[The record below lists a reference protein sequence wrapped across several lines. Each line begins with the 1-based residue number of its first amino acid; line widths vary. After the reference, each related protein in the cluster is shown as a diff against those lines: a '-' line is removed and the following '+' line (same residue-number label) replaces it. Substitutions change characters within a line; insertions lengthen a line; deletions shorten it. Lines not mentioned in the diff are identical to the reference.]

1 MENVGK
7 NSWWSFL
14 VDIDISMLWF
24 MLQSDHEVKSSV
36 DEVFRFVH
44 ANEPSDIYVP
54 GKSVLFYNFFCRS
67 YDEDELML
75 QSN

>member
-1 MENVGK
+1 
-7 NSWWSFL
+7 
-14 VDIDISMLWF
+14 